1 MTNKTKSTTAIW
13 FEMDKET
20 NRLLSL
26 FAELNG
32 RSKRSEA
39 ARRLKNDLLKENNAL
54 MKAKG

>member
-1 MTNKTKSTTAIW
+1 MTNKNKPTTAIW

-32 RSKRSEA
+32 RSKRVEA
-39 ARRLKNDLLKENNAL
+39 ARRLKNDLVRENTEL
-54 MKAKG
+54 MKSKG

>member
-1 MTNKTKSTTAIW
+1 MSNKNKTTTAIW

-39 ARRLKNDLLKENNAL
+39 SHRLKTNLLKENREL